1 MQLTLQ
7 AQVGAGEGPVLM
19 FGPIP
24 LALQKSLDLDKWSRP
39 WLWKHSNPYLVTTL
53 RYDRGHFP
61 NYRGGSGGSGTTDLE
76 LSIRNSFYL

>member
-1 MQLTLQ
+1 MLTPKEQL
-7 AQVGAGEGPVLM
+7 GAGEGPVLM

-24 LALQKSLDLDKWSRP
+24 LALQKSLDLDKCSRP
-39 WLWKHSNPYLVTTL
+39 WLWKHSNPYLFTTL

-61 NYRGGSGGSGTTDLE
+61 NYRGGSGGSGIADLG